1 MKKILRFCSYIVL
14 FVITSGIVSYAQEM
28 MVDRI
33 VAIVGDEIILLSDVQ
48 QKLRQ
53 EMMNRQYDA
62 NTSPQI
68 LNRLQNEILRGMID
82 DNLLQEKAAID
93 SIIADPRDI
102 DQFFNERMAELKKA
116 LKTEESFQAAL
127 VENGMTEVQLRHMF
141 RVMAEKNVIQSML
154 MDRIKRRI
162 SVTPQDMESWY
173 EAHKDSLPTLPE
185 QFKLSHIMI
194 VPKVSDVRKTDV
206 KKELEGI
213 LERIH
218 AGEDFATLAK
228 QYSED
233 PGTKADGGDI
243 GYFPRGVLVKEF
255 TDVAFSLKEGEI
267 SDIVETQYGYHIIKV
282 EGIRTTTD
290 ASGNEVKE
298 VRARHILRTL
308 ADQDV
313 AIKQLSEMREKI
325 LSGEVTFEMMAME
338 YSEDVDSRN
347 LGGKLDWQTQETLL
361 QVNIPSFYVEAKKLQ
376 KGEISEP
383 FKSNFG
389 YHILKLDDYIP
400 EHVLNLK
407 DDRGQIEN
415 VLYQEKT
422 YLELERV
429 LAELRADTFID
440 VRLE

>member
-1 MKKILRFCSYIVL
+1 
-14 FVITSGIVSYAQEM
+14 
-28 MVDRI
+28 
-33 VAIVGDEIILLSDVQ
+33 
-48 QKLRQ
+48 
-53 EMMNRQYDA
+53 MNRQYDA
-62 NTSPQI
+62 NTSPQV

-93 SIIADPRDI
+93 SIVADPRDI
-102 DQFFNERMAELKKA
+102 DQFFNERMTELKKA
-116 LKTEESFQAAL
+116 LKTEENFQAAL

-162 SVTPQDMESWY
+162 SVTPQDMEAWY
-173 EAHKDSLPTLPE
+173 EAHRDSLPTLPE

-282 EGIRTTTD
+282 EGIRTTT
-290 ASGNEVKE
+290 
-298 VRARHILRTL
+298 R
-308 ADQDV
+308 
-313 AIKQLSEMREKI
+313 RE
-325 LSGEVTFEMMAME
+325 
-338 YSEDVDSRN
+338 R
-347 LGGKLDWQTQETLL
+347 
-361 QVNIPSFYVEAKKLQ
+361 
-376 KGEISEP
+376 
-383 FKSNFG
+383 
-389 YHILKLDDYIP
+389 
-400 EHVLNLK
+400 
-407 DDRGQIEN
+407 
-415 VLYQEKT
+415 
-422 YLELERV
+422 
-429 LAELRADTFID
+429 
-440 VRLE
+440 